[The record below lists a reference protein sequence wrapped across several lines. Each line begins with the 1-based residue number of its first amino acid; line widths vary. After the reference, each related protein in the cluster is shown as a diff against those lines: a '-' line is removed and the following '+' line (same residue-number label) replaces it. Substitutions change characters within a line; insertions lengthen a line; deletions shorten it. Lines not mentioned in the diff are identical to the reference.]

1 MKHNKFY
8 FLCNTFYGNL
18 NAIFKEPHLSTSD
31 AEGCR
36 ENEETENIVTGA
48 FSETSTT
55 SALAPK
61 EFPFSSL
68 SLVSSL

>member
-18 NAIFKEPHLSTSD
+18 NAIFKEPHLSTSN

-36 ENEETENIVTGA
+36 ENEETEKIVTGA
-48 FSETSTT
+48 FSEKRGT
-55 SALAPK
+55 L
-61 EFPFSSL
+61 
-68 SLVSSL
+68 